1 LRSANTPSAKMLST
15 AARSLVR
22 QRAFHTS
29 ALRRSEHGHYHHFPF
44 EFPTQKNKAVFGLKL
59 FLFMASGF
67 SIPLMAATYQLRKAA
82 A

>member
-1 LRSANTPSAKMLST
+1 MLST

-22 QRAFHTS
+22 KRAFNTS
-29 ALRRSEHGHYHHFPF
+29 ALRRSEHGDYKHFPF
-44 EFPTQKNKAVFGLKL
+44 DLPTQKNKGIFGLKL

-67 SIPLMAATYQLRKAA
+67 SIPFIASAYQLRKAA